1 MLDARHRMEP
11 TSLQRVAKHSAR
23 KYHFGRYG
31 RPPSPVETQMT
42 RDGFLFTI
50 GVLLALVAVAV
61 AIIYRPVRP
70 DSPRGIPGAELTNIR
85 E

>member
-1 MLDARHRMEP
+1 
-11 TSLQRVAKHSAR
+11 
-23 KYHFGRYG
+23 
-31 RPPSPVETQMT
+31 MT

-61 AIIYRPVRP
+61 ALFVIIYRPVRP
-70 DSPRGIPGAELTNIR
+70 DSPRGIPGAELTSIR